1 MDTIR
6 LYKQDCDTYEREVLG
21 KITEQQ
27 LDFLIDN
34 LEEEFDEDEEYF
46 LSSDTLEH
54 LKEKGA
60 DGDLI
65 SMLNS
70 ALEGCR
76 DGVDIFYLIE

>member
-1 MDTIR
+1 MSTIR
-6 LYKQDCDTYEREVLG
+6 LYKQNCDTYEREVLG

-27 LDFLIDN
+27 LDFLMDN

-46 LSSDTLEH
+46 LSADTLEY
-54 LKEKGA
+54 LKEQGA